1 MMATMKRADTPE
13 QLHTLFAEALNARDL
28 EALAA
33 LYTSDACLSPRKQD
47 AACGAASIRKLLASY
62 CGMKTTMEIKTRKAI
77 TVGDTAL
84 IMSDWRMTGTAADR
98 RAIDVRGT
106 SVEVARRGADGAWR
120 YLIDLPHGI
129 DG

>member
-1 MMATMKRADTPE
+1 MKHAESPE
-13 QLHTLFAEALNARDL
+13 QLHTFFAEALNARDV

-33 LYTSDACLSPRKQD
+33 LYTIDACLAPRKQD

-62 CGMKTTMEIKTRKAI
+62 CDMKTTMEIKTRKAI

-84 IMSDWRMTGTAADR
+84 IMSDWRMTGTAADGR
-98 RAIDVRGT
+98 MIDAGGT

-129 DG
+129 EN